1 MLVKCLRDRLYESRN
16 VSLIVKQGGWDQYV
30 VIKYLNPD
38 FFYLDSLSC
47 SVKLITS
54 DSLLQLFKAEKDRD
68 DAAIIMVT
76 KDEQKHEGKSTQV
89 SVVLVINYLVCYLSW
104 KHRECNVFPESG
116 NHWSCVIVCVYILC
130 SCSWMF
136 FLYYIN
142 NLVYCATV

>member
-54 DSLLQLFKAEKDRD
+54 DALLQLFKAEKDRD

-89 SVVLVINYLVCYLSW
+89 SVVLVINGSCLLS
-104 KHRECNVFPESG
+104 
-116 NHWSCVIVCVYILC
+116 ILKT
-130 SCSWMF
+130 SRM
-136 FLYYIN
+136 
-142 NLVYCATV
+142 